1 MIRKD
6 KNETIQ
12 GLNIVI
18 LDIEGSG
25 CIPGSTPYKSG
36 SIVSLGA
43 VDFNTKEEFYEES
56 RVMDGRSY
64 DEYALKINGFS
75 KEQIFDSKKQ
85 SVEELLAKFE
95 DFCYS
100 HSSKAIAAWGE
111 YDLKMLEAA
120 YSYYSRKWSLPDS
133 YINLKN
139 ISKAL
144 VSKNKP
150 GLSNT
155 AIRLGMP
162 PEEYPHIGIN
172 GARLAAENLS
182 VILLK
187 KHYYESYQIY
197 KIPAFKE
204 ENFDF
209 SKRIKKIDMQ
219 GFNGS
224 SQRSPANKSRN
235 I

>member
-172 GARLAAENLS
+172 GARLAAENFS

-209 SKRIKKIDMQ
+209 SKRIKKIDIQ
-219 GFNGS
+219 AFNRS